1 MKHSEANNFAGKYIT
16 VFGANRSGI
25 AVSKLLHELG
35 ARILLTDTRESNLLS
50 NDILQLEGRS
60 LQFCLGGHNETCIEN
75 AELIVVSP
83 GVPLDIPI
91 LLEAERKNI
100 PIVGELEV
108 STTLCQAP
116 IVAITGTKGKSTTT
130 LLTAAI
136 LDSSK
141 IYRNVLPVG
150 NIGIPLA
157 SNIPTMKKS
166 DIAVVEASSFQLES
180 TRNFHPN
187 VSVVLNIER
196 DHLDRHGT
204 MDAYIAAKLKICQ
217 NQTDSDWIILN
228 AADSTVTT
236 FSHKTAARKA
246 LFVDKQEDL
255 NELMSRFNTDVL
267 AGVKTEKKDNYI
279 FVRNDNKEHIIC
291 NINELPLVGSH
302 NVRNVLAAV
311 VVGSVLN
318 VSPEK
323 IREGLISFDCRHDA
337 LAHAFQK
344 VSTIN
349 GVDYINDSKATN
361 VIATYAALESID
373 CTASKKQVEKRVIL
387 IIGGYDKGND
397 YSSLI
402 EPIKKKVKRL
412 ILLGE
417 YTQHLQHVFTGCIEM
432 SHASTMDQA
441 VDYAYAYASPSDI
454 VLLSPANASFD
465 MYQDYKE
472 RGEAYVS
479 KVNSLKIKKNKSTN
493 DSFEF
498 CYKAESGN
506 SCRIKTH

>member
-1 MKHSEANNFAGKYIT
+1 MKHSELKNFAGKYVT

-25 AVSKLLHELG
+25 AISALLHELG
-35 ARILLTDTRESNLLS
+35 ARILLTDTRDADQLSNES
-50 NDILQLEGRS
+50 NDILQLESKS
-60 LQFCLGGHNETCIEN
+60 LQFCLGGHHETCIDN

-91 LLEAERKNI
+91 LLKAQRKNI

-108 STTLCQAP
+108 SAALCQAP

-136 LDSSK
+136 LDSSN
-141 IYRNVLPVG
+141 IYRNVLAVG

-157 SNIPTMKKS
+157 SNVSTLKQS
-166 DIAVVEASSFQLES
+166 DIAVVETSSFQLES
-180 TRNFHPN
+180 THYFHPYI
-187 VSVVLNIER
+187 SVVLNIER
-196 DHLDRHGT
+196 DHLDRHRT

-217 NQTDSDWIILN
+217 NQTDSDWIVLN
-228 AADSTVTT
+228 AADNTVMTLA
-236 FSHKTAARKA
+236 HKTAARKA
-246 LFVDKQEDL
+246 LFIDKHKDL
-255 NELMSRFNTDVL
+255 NKLMRKYNTDVI
-267 AGVKTEKKDNYI
+267 AGLQTEKKNNYI
-279 FVRNDNKEHIIC
+279 FVRNGNQEHIIC

-311 VVGSVLN
+311 VVSSILHVP
-318 VSPEK
+318 PER
-323 IREGLISFDCRHDA
+323 IRQGLVSFDRRHDA
-337 LAHAFQK
+337 LAHAFEQ
-344 VSTIN
+344 VTTIN

-373 CTASKKQVEKRVIL
+373 SKTSNKQVEKRVIL

-402 EPIKKKVKRL
+402 EPIEKKVKRL

-417 YTQHLQHVFTGCIEM
+417 YTQNLQHVFTEGIEM

-441 VDYAYAYASPSDI
+441 VDYAYAHASPGDI

-465 MYQDYKE
+465 MYQNYKE
-472 RGEAYVS
+472 RGEAYVC
-479 KVNSLKIKKNKSTN
+479 KVNSLKAKK
-493 DSFEF
+493 
-498 CYKAESGN
+498 
-506 SCRIKTH
+506 